1 MSFKEKWWPTAYSLG
16 ISRDAWERIA
26 TSERAD
32 ATPRLPLASVG
43 WKPQC
48 TLHDDIWKRIADTLH
63 PHTHDQEAINAP
75 QFAQAV
81 PQKAW
86 QKEIFF
92 NTVGMT
98 IRDRV
103 AELLE
108 WFELERGSSVDIK
121 KFRKSLKDRLS
132 AIHGLLDVLPP
143 SGGEGTF
150 FVRDQF
156 TVTDDALKEIWAN
169 KVGNDPLRLSLA
181 IHAEAVSRA
190 LDRLP
195 ARRPPE
201 AAIDNLVF
209 GLARIWTDVTG
220 SPPLGSVRM
229 DGKSSFEGGPFADF
243 VRAVVAELPL
253 PHPSLD
259 RPIRA
264 AREAYG
270 RNKIKSIENRP

>member
-16 ISRDAWERIA
+16 ISRDVWERIA
-26 TSERAD
+26 TSE
-32 ATPRLPLASVG
+32 TTNSVGRLPLASVG

-48 TLHDDIWKRIADTLH
+48 TLHDAIWKRIVSTLE
-63 PHTHDQEAINAP
+63 PHAQDREAVKAP
-75 QFAQAV
+75 QFIQAA
-81 PQKAW
+81 PQLAS
-86 QKEIFF
+86 QREVFF
-92 NTVGMT
+92 NAVGMT
-98 IRDRV
+98 VRDRV

-108 WFELERGSSVDIK
+108 WFELERGSSVDTK
-121 KFRKSLKDRLS
+121 KFRKNLKDRLA
-132 AIHGLLDVLPP
+132 AINDLVDVLPS

-156 TVTDDALKEIWAN
+156 TAADDTLKEIWAN

-190 LDRLP
+190 LERLP

-201 AAIDNLVF
+201 TAVDNLVS

-220 SPPLGSVRM
+220 LPPSGSVRT
-229 DGKSSFEGGPFADF
+229 DGKSSFESGPFAGF

-259 RPIRA
+259 RSIRM
-264 AREAYG
+264 AREAHG
-270 RNKIKSIENRP
+270 RGKMKSIENRP